1 MPASGTNLRPSKTAE
16 LAAAVRALHL
26 RRARSPVFRDDY
38 AARMC
43 GPFWRTVVS
52 NSVLSWIVVDR
63 FLGRLSPVS
72 PVIISRARYGEERA
86 AQAVRNGVNQYVIIG
101 AGCETFA
108 MRRRDLMTRLHV
120 WELDLPAT
128 QDLKHR
134 RMRQAGLALP
144 EGVTYVA
151 VDLGAENLKDAL
163 DRSGFD
169 AGCPALFSWFGVTY
183 YLDEAAIRQT
193 LATIARD
200 MAPGS
205 SVMFDYLAESG
216 STPAPYREL
225 QKRCNDFVNKRGEPW
240 ITSFLPP
247 AVPGYLRDLGFAVVG
262 HLEPERIG
270 TDFLGA
276 DAGIDYPPFFGFVS
290 AASAA

>member
-1 MPASGTNLRPSKTAE
+1 MPASGSNLRPSKTAE

-63 FLGRLSPVS
+63 LLGRIAPVS
-72 PVIISRARYGEERA
+72 SLIVSRARYGEDRA
-86 AQAVRNGVNQYVIIG
+86 AKAARNGIDQYVIIG
-101 AGCETFA
+101 AGYETFA
-108 MRRRDLMTRLHV
+108 MRRRDLMARLHV

-128 QDLKHR
+128 QNLKHR
-134 RMRQAGLALP
+134 RIRQAGLALP

-151 VDLGAENLKDAL
+151 VDLGTENLKDAL

-169 AGCPALFSWFGVTY
+169 AGRPAIFSWFGVTY
-183 YLDEAAIRQT
+183 YLDQAAIRQT
-193 LATIARD
+193 LVTIARD

-205 SVMFDYLAESG
+205 SVMFDYLADLA

-225 QKRCNDFVNKRGEPW
+225 QKRCDDFVKKRGEPW
-240 ITSFLPP
+240 ITSFQPP
-247 AVPGYLRDLGFAVVG
+247 DVPGYLRNLGFADVE
-262 HLEPERIG
+262 HLEPERIS

-276 DAGIDYPPFFGFVS
+276 DAGIDYPPLFGFVS